1 MQDLKRT
8 LAIIALLFAPLTPLH
23 AAEIDNPA
31 AADVLKSGAGALA
44 AGFASPP
51 PEAKPLT
58 WWHWIN
64 GNVTKAG
71 IRADLEDM
79 KRRGIGGAQL
89 LDVSIY
95 LPPGPVRYGTDLWH
109 EHVQYAI
116 RTAAELGLELD
127 IMNCAGWS
135 ASAGPWITPERSMKQ
150 FVWSETHVE
159 GGPTVSVSLPQPPTK
174 LKFYRDV
181 ALVAVP
187 WSGGDYKNTTVVPPL
202 KGTTP
207 TPLAVKMKPIDPEQ
221 VLNVSQFMNP
231 SGAFAGSLPPGRW
244 TLLRFGFTATGSK
257 NHPAQPE
264 GEGLECDKFDV
275 AAVEFQFE
283 RALGRIIREAGPN
296 VGKSFKGILFDS
308 FEGGFQN
315 WSEAFPRDFQKLKG
329 YDFLPFLPVLTGRVI
344 GSVEESE
351 AVLRDF
357 RGVVNELMATNYF
370 GTMQRLANRAGL
382 KVYAEAQGG
391 PLNPFLCNRFTD
403 VPMNE
408 FWMPDAAPRFSK
420 MKQIASIVNVSGRSI
435 TAAEAFT
442 AKPEDGRWLATPATL
457 KAPGDCAFTAGINRF
472 IFHTYIHQPY
482 SDVAPGFTLGRYGT
496 HFGRLNTWWPMADA
510 WLSYIGRSQFLLQKG
525 RTVADIAL
533 LADVQLGYLIP
544 ENTLTAPAGF
554 DLDVVYPHDLVR
566 MTFSEG
572 LLRLP
577 QGSAY
582 RVLGLPEQWSADVA
596 TLRQL
601 DVFATAGARIVGPA
615 PTAPEGWRDFREQNA
630 EWTALVEKLWG
641 DPQTKIAGKVRNQSP
656 AQALHELGV
665 VPDCEFTVEPGSAT
679 VRFIHRTTADAD
691 IYFLSNQS
699 NAPVQVAALFRSG
712 NRVPE
717 FWDAVTGQT
726 ADAPEYELTSGRAR
740 VPLSLAANGSI
751 FVVFSRSVAAGDSA
765 VKPPVNATTPLI
777 LPVNGQWQVR
787 FQPGRIAPAE
797 IHLEKL
803 ISWTEHTDTGVRHFS
818 GIATYENRVKVREE
832 FKKINS
838 RCVLRLGEVCDIAE
852 VTINGQL
859 AGVVW
864 TAPFELEV
872 TPWVRTGENT
882 LQITVANRWIN
893 RIIGDESLP
902 PDASY
907 DFKGNKFTTGRLAKL
922 PTWLGNPQLTKQRQ
936 RVTFATWK
944 LYTKDSPLVDSGLL
958 GPVQLELR
966 AETTKPRPK

>member
-1 MQDLKRT
+1 MKPTFILV
-8 LAIIALLFAPLTPLH
+8 AALLLTPLLVQG
-23 AAEIDNPA
+23 AETGNPA
-31 AADVLKSGAGALA
+31 TAENQKGSTEPLE

-64 GNVTKAG
+64 GNVTKEG

-79 KRRGIGGAQL
+79 KRRGIGGAQM

-109 EHVQYAI
+109 EHVQFAI

-150 FVWSETHVE
+150 LVWSETHVD
-159 GGPTVSVSLPQPPTK
+159 GTANVKTKLPRPPTR
-174 LKFYRDV
+174 LNFCRDIAV
-181 ALVAVP
+181 LAVP
-187 WSGGDYKNTTVVPPL
+187 WSGDDYKNESKPPRL
-202 KGTTP
+202 ISTTP
-207 TPLAVKMKPIDPEQ
+207 APLDVKKEPIAPEQ
-221 VLNVSQFMNP
+221 VLNVSHFMNAEGKF
-231 SGAFAGSLPPGRW
+231 SGSLPPGKW
-244 TLLRFGFTATGSK
+244 TLLRFGFTTTGSK

-264 GEGLECDKFDV
+264 GEGLECDKFDA

-296 VGKSFKGILFDS
+296 VGKAFKGILFDS
-308 FEGGFQN
+308 FEGGYQN
-315 WSEAFPRDFQKLKG
+315 WSDAFPRDFQKLKG
-329 YDFLPFLPVLTGRVI
+329 YDFLPFMPVFTGRVI

-351 AVLRDF
+351 AMLRDF

-482 SDVAPGFTLGRYGT
+482 SDIAPGFTLGRYGT
-496 HFGRLNTWWPMADA
+496 HFGRLNTWWPLADA
-510 WLSYIGRSQFLLQKG
+510 WLSYIARCQFLLQKG
-525 RTVADIAL
+525 RTTADIAML
-533 LADVQLGYLIP
+533 TDVQLGYSLP
-544 ENTLTAPAGF
+544 AKTMEAPAGF
-554 DLDVVYPHDLVR
+554 DLDVVYPHDLAR
-566 MTFSEG
+566 MTHSNG

-582 RVLGLPEQWSADVA
+582 RVLGLPEKWSADVA

-601 DVFATAGARIVGPA
+601 DALAAAGARIIGPA
-615 PTAPEGWRDFREQNA
+615 PAAPEGWRDFREQNA

-641 DPQTKIAGKVRNQSP
+641 NPRTKLAGKVPSQSP
-656 AQALHELGV
+656 AQALRELGV
-665 VPDCEFTVEPGSAT
+665 VPDCELAVEPATAT
-679 VRFIHRTTADAD
+679 VRFIHRTTAEAE

-699 NAPVQVAALFRSG
+699 KAPVQVSALFRSG

-717 FWDAVTGQT
+717 LWDAVTGQM

-740 VPLSLAANGSI
+740 VPLALAANGSI
-751 FVVFSRSVAAGDSA
+751 FVIFRRDAPAGMAA
-765 VKPPVNATTPLI
+765 VKPPVNATAALNV
-777 LPVNGQWQVR
+777 PVNGPWQVR
-787 FQPGRIAPAE
+787 FQPGRSAPAE
-797 IHLEKL
+797 IRLEKL
-803 ISWTEHTDTGVRHFS
+803 ISWTEHPDPGVRHFS
-818 GIATYENRVKVREE
+818 GIATYETRVNIAED
-832 FKKINS
+832 FKKTNS
-838 RCVLRLGEVCDIAE
+838 RCVLRLGEVSDVAA
-852 VTINGQL
+852 VTINGHH
-859 AGVVW
+859 AGVTW
-864 TAPFELEV
+864 TVPFELDV
-872 TPWVRTGENT
+872 TLWVRAGENA
-882 LQITVANRWIN
+882 LQIAVANRWIN
-893 RIIGDESLP
+893 RLIGDESLP
-902 PDASY
+902 PDARY
-907 DFKGNKFTTGRLAKL
+907 DFTGTNFTIGRLAKL
-922 PTWLGNPQLTKQRQ
+922 PAWLGDPELTKQRQ
-936 RVTFATWK
+936 RVTFATWQF
-944 LYTKDSPLVDSGLL
+944 YTKDSPLMDSGLL

-966 AETTKPRPK
+966 AETSLPRPE